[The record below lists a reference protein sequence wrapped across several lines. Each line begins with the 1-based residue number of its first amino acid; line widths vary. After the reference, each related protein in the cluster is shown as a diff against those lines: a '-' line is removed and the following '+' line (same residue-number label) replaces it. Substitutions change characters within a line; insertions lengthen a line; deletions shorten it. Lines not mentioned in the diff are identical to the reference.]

1 LRRIFIILCLL
12 ACSLAAFSQTPVAQ
26 AKGKPAASS
35 PVPSQSPTESPVD
48 RIKTL
53 QQTIKDNPND
63 KDAHEELGV
72 LLIGQGQP
80 RDGRDQLEEAARLGA
95 NDAQLWYF
103 IGVANRQLDDMPDA
117 VTAFEKAELADPGN
131 EAVLSSLTDA
141 YIAVNRLDDALK
153 IANRAVTLHP
163 TEAFGYLALGT
174 VQLDKGDFADGRAN
188 VIKAMTIDPAD
199 PHEHLVLGRSYLADK
214 NPNADLAIAQFD
226 IVLKADPSNADA
238 LHSKAEAL
246 AVKNDIAGAAAVLTQ
261 LIKLN
266 PTAVE
271 PEDDLAEMYLSKNL
285 GDQARQ
291 EFATAEKDHPKAT
304 EPYVLQAEFDQQQKR
319 YTQSAAEFE
328 QALAIAPDDPRIL
341 FEYGR
346 LQLANLKNPQ
356 KALDQFNKILA
367 KDPSNPDALFFAGE
381 AYGTMNKW
389 PEARDDFQKAFEITH
404 SATALYNLAVV
415 FYTLKDYRSAR
426 DAFAAIAT
434 HQDPKHQDA
443 QIWFFLGDANRMLG
457 DKPDA
462 IAAYKSVLA
471 IQPTGEIATK
481 AHAYIKQL
489 SQ

>member
-1 LRRIFIILCLL
+1 MRRIFIILCLL
-12 ACSLAAFSQTPVAQ
+12 ACSIAAFSQAPSAL

-35 PVPSQSPTESPVD
+35 PVPSASPTENPLD

-72 LLIGQGQP
+72 LLIDQGQP
-80 RDGRDQLEEAARLGA
+80 RDGRDQLEDAARLGA
-95 NDAQLWYF
+95 NDAQLWFF
-103 IGVANRQLDDMPDA
+103 IGVANRQLNDMADA

-141 YIAVNRLDDALK
+141 YLSVGRIDDAMRV
-153 IANRAVTLHP
+153 ANRAVALHP
-163 TEAFGYLALGT
+163 NEAFGYLALGT
-174 VQLDKGDFADGRAN
+174 VQLDKGDYDAGRVN
-188 VIKAMTIDPAD
+188 VMKAMAIDPKD

-214 NPNADLAIAQFD
+214 KPDPDLAIAQFD
-226 IVLKADPSNADA
+226 IVLQTDPKNVDA

-246 AVKNDIAGAAAVLTQ
+246 GLKNDIAGAAAILTQ

-271 PEDDLAEMYLSKNL
+271 PEDDLAEMYLSKNML
-285 GDQARQ
+285 DQARAA
-291 EFATAEKDHPKAT
+291 FATAEKDHPKAT
-304 EPYVLQAEFDQQQKR
+304 EPYVLQAEYDQTQKH
-319 YTQSAAEFE
+319 YAQSAAEYE

-346 LQLANLKNPQ
+346 LQLSNLKNPQ
-356 KALDQFNKILA
+356 KALDQFDKILA
-367 KDPSNPDALFFAGE
+367 KDPNNPDALFFAGE
-381 AYGTMNKW
+381 AYGSMGKW
-389 PEARDDFQKAFEITH
+389 IQARDDFQKTFEITH
-404 SATALYNLAVV
+404 SATALFNLAVV
-415 FYTLKDYRSAR
+415 LYTLKDYRSAR

-434 HQDPKHQDA
+434 HQDPKHPDA
-443 QIWFFLGDANRMLG
+443 QVWFFLGDANRMLG

-462 IAAYKSVLA
+462 IAAYKNVLA
-471 IQPTGEIATK
+471 IQPTGDIAAK
-481 AHAYIKQL
+481 AHTYIKQL

>member
-1 LRRIFIILCLL
+1 LRRIVIILCLL
-12 ACSLAAFSQTPVAQ
+12 ACSIAAFSQTPSAF
-26 AKGKPAASS
+26 AKGKPPASS
-35 PVPSQSPTESPVD
+35 PVPSASPTENPVD

-72 LLIGQGQP
+72 LLIAQNQP
-80 RDGRDQLEEAARLGA
+80 RDGRDQLEDAARLGA

-103 IGVANRQLDDMPDA
+103 IGVANRELNDMADA

-141 YIAVNRLDDALK
+141 YLSVGRTDDALK
-153 IANRAVTLHP
+153 IANRSVALHP
-163 TEAFGYLALGT
+163 NEAFGYLALGT
-174 VQLDKGDFADGRAN
+174 VQLDKGDFTDGRAS
-188 VIKAMTIDPAD
+188 VIKAMTMDPSD

-214 NPNADLAIAQFD
+214 NPNPDLAIAQFD
-226 IVLKADPSNADA
+226 IVLKTDPKNVDA

-246 AVKNDIAGAAAVLTQ
+246 ADKNDIAGAATALQQ
-261 LIKLN
+261 LITMN

-271 PEDDLAEMYLSKNL
+271 PEDDLAEMYLSKNMV
-285 GDQARQ
+285 DQARQ
-291 EFATAEKDHPKAT
+291 EFAAAEKDHPKAT
-304 EPYVLQAEFDQQQKR
+304 EPYVLQAEYDQQQKR
-319 YTQSAAEFE
+319 FAQSASEYE
-328 QALAIAPDDPRIL
+328 QALALSPDDPRIL

-346 LQLANLKNPQ
+346 LQLGSLKNPQ

-367 KDPSNPDALFFAGE
+367 KDPANPDALFFQGE
-381 AYGTMNKW
+381 AYGAMNQW
-389 PEARDDFQKAFEITH
+389 VQARDAFEKAFEITH
-404 SATALYNLAVV
+404 SATALYNLAVA

-426 DAFAAIAT
+426 DAFAAIVT
-434 HQDPKHQDA
+434 HQDPKHPDA
-443 QIWFFLGDANRMLG
+443 QLWFFLGDANRMMG

-462 IAAYKSVLA
+462 IAAYKNVLA